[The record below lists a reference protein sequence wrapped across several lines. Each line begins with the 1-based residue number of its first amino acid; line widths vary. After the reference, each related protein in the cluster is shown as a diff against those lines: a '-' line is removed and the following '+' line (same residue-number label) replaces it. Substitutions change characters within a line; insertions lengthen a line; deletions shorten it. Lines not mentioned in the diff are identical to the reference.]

1 MSNWNALVVE
11 DEPEIRRFVRKTLE
25 EEGWRV
31 YEAGSVISA
40 HRMVDEVKPDLIL
53 LDLGL
58 PDGDGVTFM
67 TKLRQKVQTPV
78 IVLSARNL
86 EGDKVAALDAGAD
99 DYLTKPFGLAE
110 LLARVRV
117 VKRRLAQAKI
127 EKQPVTFQF
136 GAIEVDPPAMRVT
149 KNGVL
154 VHLTPIE
161 YQLLLA
167 LVESPGRVLTHGELL
182 RRVWGPGRIEQGYLV
197 RIHMSHLRGKLED
210 DPTQPRFLITE
221 AGIGYRLVE

>member
-1 MSNWNALVVE
+1 MSNWNALVIE

-31 YEAGSVISA
+31 YEAGSMHGA
-40 HRMVDEVKPDLIL
+40 HRVVDEVSPDLIL

-58 PDGDGVTFM
+58 PDGDGVAFM
-67 TKLRQKVQTPV
+67 VKLREKLQTPV

-86 EGDKVAALDAGAD
+86 ERDKVAALDAGAD

-110 LLARVRV
+110 LLARIRV
-117 VKRRLAQAKI
+117 VKRRLSQARI
-127 EKQPVTFQF
+127 KQQPLTFRF
-136 GAIEVDPPAMRVT
+136 GTIEVDPPGRRVT
-149 KNGVL
+149 RNGAL

-161 YQLLLA
+161 YKLLLA
-167 LVESPGRVLTHGELL
+167 LIESPGRVLTHGELL

-197 RIHMSHLRGKLED
+197 RIHMSHLRSKLED